1 MNTSPAKK
9 PITLTKVIS
18 FCVGLV
24 VLYLLLS
31 QINFRDLSRLLF
43 TIKPFHLLLGGFIY
57 LCKASVRSYRITRLN
72 KSSRLSQLKMLRLSL
87 ASSLA
92 SQILPFKLGEFSY
105 VYLLNREDKASVT
118 QGLSSLV
125 ILRVFDILAVAIL
138 FLGISLWEG
147 LPDDLSNYYVPVLIF
162 MAAVALA
169 FGVWMLASR
178 LKGFALG
185 QVQGWKIFS
194 MPIAQKALRGIESL
208 VDSLKQYRAVEY
220 PLFILLAVVEWTINY
235 ATFHV
240 IMLGMGFTP
249 TIFATVVAV
258 SFSILASVLPINSL
272 GNFGTQEAGWTSGLL
287 LMGFSKTDAIA
298 SGFAT
303 HLITLGYMI
312 LFGGIAWI
320 SYWLTSASTVDQG
333 AGQT

>member
-1 MNTSPAKK
+1 
-9 PITLTKVIS
+9 VI
-18 FCVGLV
+18 
-24 VLYLLLS
+24 LYLLLT
-31 QINFRDLSRLLF
+31 QINFRDLSQLLF
-43 TIKPFHLLLGGFIY
+43 AIKPAHLILGGFVY

-72 KSSRLSQLKMLRLSL
+72 KSSSLSHLRMLRLSL

-105 VYLLNREDKASVT
+105 VYLLKKDDKASLS

-125 ILRVFDILAVAIL
+125 ILRVFDVLAVAIL

-147 LPDDLSNYYVPVLIF
+147 LPDDLSTYYVPILIF
-162 MAAVALA
+162 MGGVAFA
-169 FGVWMLASR
+169 FGIWMLASR

-185 QVQGWKIFS
+185 QLRRLKVFSLPAVEKSLQGV
-194 MPIAQKALRGIESL
+194 ESII
-208 VDSLKQYRAVEY
+208 DSLKQYKSAEY
-220 PLFILLAVVEWTINY
+220 PLFILLAVLEWLINY

-249 TIFATVVAV
+249 SFFVTVVAV
-258 SFSILASVLPINSL
+258 SFSILASILPINSL
-272 GNFGTQEAGWTSGLL
+272 GNFGTQEAGWATGMI
-287 LMGFSKTDAIA
+287 LMGYSKVDAIS

-303 HLITLGYMI
+303 HLITLGYML

-320 SYWLTSASTVDQG
+320 SYWLTSAPAPDQG

>member
-1 MNTSPAKK
+1 M
-9 PITLTKVIS
+9 
-18 FCVGLV
+18 V

-31 QINFRDLSRLLF
+31 QINFRDLSQLLF
-43 TIKPFHLLLGGFIY
+43 TIKPIPLLLGGFIY

-105 VYLLNREDKASVT
+105 VYLLNREDKASLS

-125 ILRVFDILAVAIL
+125 ILRVFDVLAVAIL

-147 LPDDLSNYYVPVLIF
+147 LPDDLSNYYIPILIF
-162 MAAVALA
+162 MAGVALA
-169 FGVWMLASR
+169 FGIWMLASR

-185 QVQGWKIFS
+185 QLRRLKIFS
-194 MPIAQKALRGIESL
+194 IPAADKILRGLESL
-208 VDSLKQYRAVEY
+208 IDSLKQYKAAEY
-220 PLFILLAVVEWTINY
+220 PLFIFLAVLEWLVNY

-249 TIFATVVAV
+249 TVFATVVAV

-298 SGFAT
+298 TGFAT
-303 HLITLGYMI
+303 HLITLGYML

-320 SYWLTSASTVDQG
+320 SYWLASAPVADQG